1 MVRTTMNNT
10 GLVCGLVACL
20 GLLGGCSDSGSPAE
34 LDSGDSEGGGETE
47 TPVAQLGCDA
57 PVACDKGSFDGH
69 FFVTDEASVEE
80 IAGYTAIEGQLTI
93 RGSDVSCVQFLACLE
108 STHGLLIEDNASLE
122 SLDGMQALRE
132 VRGPEEA
139 FFKYGLVISSNPVL
153 DDLSGMSSLTAVAGG
168 DLFIFANDSLETLT
182 GFDAL
187 SEVAGDV
194 VISRNAALVD
204 IAGFNTL
211 QEIDTYPNP
220 DPKPDI
226 GQHDTLGGSLVILK
240 HPVLERVTGFTGLIA
255 THRNVTIQYNEALT
269 DLSGLHGMHAI
280 GGGLMVTHNRELC
293 LSEAYA
299 VGGELQHGPDV
310 SMSLTIGNKE
320 C

>member
-1 MVRTTMNNT
+1 MAGEQAV
-10 GLVCGLVACL
+10 
-20 GLLGGCSDSGSPAE
+20 GGVEQVGDAGDASERDERAE
-34 LDSGDSEGGGETE
+34 SH
-47 TPVAQLGCDA
+47 GC
-57 PVACDKGSFDGH
+57 VES
-69 FFVTDEASVEE
+69 SEE

-93 RGSDVSCVQFLACLE
+93 RDSEVSCLQFLACLE
-108 STHGLLIEDNASLE
+108 STHGLKIEDNAYLE
-122 SLDGMQALRE
+122 SLDGMEALRE
-132 VRGPEEA
+132 VRGPDEA
-139 FFKYGLVISSNPVL
+139 FFKYGLFISSNPVL
-153 DDLSGMSSLTAVAGG
+153 ADLSGMSSLTAVAGG

-182 GFDAL
+182 GFDSL
-187 SEVAGDV
+187 REVAGDV

-204 IAGFNTL
+204 VAGFNAL

-220 DPKPDI
+220 DPKPDL
-226 GQHDTLGGSLVILK
+226 GQSDVLGGSLVILK

-255 THRNVTIQYNEALT
+255 THRNVTIQYNDALT
-269 DLSGLHGMHAI
+269 DLSGLYGLHAI